1 MNYKTYLQMKGL
13 IFFIPFM
20 LTSCSMLSPV
30 QAEPES
36 SYTLNTVPKTGI
48 KKSRSHRTLLVTMPE
63 ILPAYDTVRMAYTTK
78 PYEISYFAN
87 NRWIATPSQMLLPLI
102 VQTLQNTHYFHAVIN
117 PPVVS
122 RYHYVLNTKIL
133 ELQQNF
139 MYKPARLTFVMQ
151 AQLIKIDTNELI
163 ASKQFSVTEFLTAP
177 TPYAGVRAA
186 NKAEAKILTQLS
198 QFVIQVN

>member
-48 KKSRSHRTLLVTMPE
+48 KKSRSHGTLLVTMPE

-102 VQTLQNTHYFHAVIN
+102 VQTLQNTHYF
-117 PPVVS
+117 
-122 RYHYVLNTKIL
+122 
-133 ELQQNF
+133 
-139 MYKPARLTFVMQ
+139 
-151 AQLIKIDTNELI
+151 
-163 ASKQFSVTEFLTAP
+163 
-177 TPYAGVRAA
+177 
-186 NKAEAKILTQLS
+186 
-198 QFVIQVN
+198 